1 MIRIDIQKV
10 RLELIAP
17 SDIAG
22 DNLVVEPEF
31 FEQNRDFLAVWRRPK
46 VDIEHPCSFLVEVSC
61 GLNGSRQSGDDN
73 LLPSRCHRMR
83 ASRKSGVVTPGMP
96 LHPRLKKGGQA
107 AFALTVGSAARA
119 ARRIS
124 SAPFSAIMMVGALVL
139 VEVTVGTTD
148 ASMTRSRSSP
158 WTHS

>member
-46 VDIEHPCSFLVEVSC
+46 VDIEHPCSFLVEGSC
-61 GLNGSRQSGDDN
+61 GLSGSRQSGRREP
-73 LLPSRCHRMR
+73 LARQMSPHAEHREKAEWSRLACLCIL
-83 ASRKSGVVTPGMP
+83 G
-96 LHPRLKKGGQA
+96 
-107 AFALTVGSAARA
+107 
-119 ARRIS
+119 
-124 SAPFSAIMMVGALVL
+124 
-139 VEVTVGTTD
+139 
-148 ASMTRSRSSP
+148 
-158 WTHS
+158 